1 MDDQQVQP
9 RRTSAVIAHDLQ
21 GVYLDMEAEAQA
33 NGGQIPDRLLF
44 AEHALLAE
52 LEGKGLAVMQV
63 CAHLEGESEKL
74 AELGRR
80 LIAASKARA
89 NEAERVKA
97 YFLKSLAASNV
108 NELVGEDGL
117 RFVRRRNTL
126 GVNVNDPKLVYMTQP
141 KACGLEPAEDCV
153 VVDGQAMRVK
163 PDKVALRKLLE
174 EGEAIVAGAH
184 LNEPTYRLEI
194 KP

>member
-9 RRTSAVIAHDLQ
+9 RRTSAVIAHDLA

-63 CAHLEGESEKL
+63 CTSLEGQAERL
-74 AELGRR
+74 AQAGRA
-80 LIAASKARA
+80 LLAASKARYS
-89 NEAERVKA
+89 EAERVRA
-97 YFLKSLAASNV
+97 HFLRNMEASGV
-108 NELVGEDGL
+108 SEKVGEDGF
-117 RFVRRRNTL
+117 RFVRRRNTRS
-126 GVNVNDPKLVYMTQP
+126 VEVTDPKLVQMTQP
-141 KACGLEPAEDCV
+141 QACEYEDADDCIV
-153 VVDGQAMRVK
+153 LDGQAKRIK
-163 PDKVALRKLLE
+163 ADKVKLRKLLE
-174 EGEAIVAGAH
+174 AGEVVAGAK
-184 LNEPTYRLEI
+184 LNDETYRLEI